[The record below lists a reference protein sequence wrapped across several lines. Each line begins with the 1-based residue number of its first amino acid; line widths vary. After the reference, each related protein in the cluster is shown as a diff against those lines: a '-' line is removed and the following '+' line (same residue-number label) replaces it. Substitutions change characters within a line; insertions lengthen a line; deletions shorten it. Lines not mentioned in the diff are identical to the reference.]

1 MKRLLITG
9 SRYGWDEDALKQAL
23 FDALRELGT
32 EDTILVHG
40 AAPGV
45 DAQAATIW
53 QNWGLQDEPH
63 PADWSIGKKAGP
75 LRNQEMV
82 DLGADLCLAF
92 PAVDSRGTRHC
103 LGAAQTAG
111 IPTVV
116 YEKE

>member
-9 SRYGWDEDALKQAL
+9 TRYGWDENALKQAL
-23 FDALRELGT
+23 FTALRELGT

-45 DAQAATIW
+45 DSQAAQIW
-53 QNWGLQDEPH
+53 KDWGLQDEPH

-92 PAVDSRGTRHC
+92 PRPDSRGTRHC
-103 LGAAQTAG
+103 ASAAEAAG
-111 IPTVV
+111 IPVT
-116 YEKE
+116 YHEP